1 MRYFTR
7 KLEFVSYTLS
17 MIVVRMCPV
26 IEKATNTA
34 TSVLH
39 QLSLYHLKD
48 RLAMIW
54 EVATVKSL
62 YKRKNVRELNGKI
75 FESGLR
81 FQDCS
86 QWNCHVNG
94 LTFQSGLRFQTG
106 LSSLRVSCKRALRS
120 WNYSSISKNH
130 TKTINNYKNKWS
142 LNKVWQKV
150 ISIQL

>member
-1 MRYFTR
+1 
-7 KLEFVSYTLS
+7 

-34 TSVLH
+34 ASVLH

-81 FQDCS
+81 FQDRS
-86 QWNCHVNG
+86 Q
-94 LTFQSGLRFQTG
+94 
-106 LSSLRVSCKRALRS
+106 
-120 WNYSSISKNH
+120 
-130 TKTINNYKNKWS
+130 
-142 LNKVWQKV
+142 
-150 ISIQL
+150 